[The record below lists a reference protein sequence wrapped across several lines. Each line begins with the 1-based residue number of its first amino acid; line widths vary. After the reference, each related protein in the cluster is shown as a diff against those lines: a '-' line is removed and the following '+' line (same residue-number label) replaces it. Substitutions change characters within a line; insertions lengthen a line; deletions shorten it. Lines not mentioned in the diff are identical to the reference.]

1 MLTSLPAFIA
11 IMFGITTMITV
22 IIFFVAISKAAT
34 TGDRKNG
41 STVIFACMLLWLAL
55 QALLASNGFYKNIQ
69 ATPQKLMAVLL
80 LPLTTIILL
89 FITRT
94 GRKFIDN
101 LPLLPLT
108 WLHTKRIAVEIVLY
122 FLFLH
127 SYIPQLMTF
136 EGRNFDILAGL
147 TAPLIAFFGFIN
159 KQLTRKFIF
168 TWNIISLLLVLNI
181 MVNAILSVPTPFQ
194 QFAFDQP
201 NIAVF
206 YFPFIWLPSFIVPVV
221 IFSHLVAIRQ
231 LTNSEKRY

>member
-1 MLTSLPAFIA
+1 MLITLPDYIV
-11 IMFGITTMITV
+11 IMFVITTVITLF
-22 IIFFVAISKAAT
+22 IFFFAIRKAAAT
-34 TGDRKNG
+34 DDRKKRARLIYAG
-41 STVIFACMLLWLAL
+41 ILLWLAL

-80 LPLTTIILL
+80 LPLSIIVIL

-94 GRKFIDN
+94 GRKFIDI
-101 LPLLPLT
+101 LPLQPLT
-108 WLHTKRIAVEIVLY
+108 WLHTVRIAVEIVLY

-127 SYIPQLMTF
+127 NVIPQLMTF
-136 EGRNFDILAGL
+136 EGRNFDILAGI
-147 TAPLIAFFGFIN
+147 TAPLIAWFGFIK
-159 KQLTRKFIF
+159 KQLSRKFILA
-168 TWNIISLLLVLNI
+168 WNVISLLLVLNI
-181 MVNAILSVPTPFQ
+181 LVNAILSVPSPFQ

-231 LTNSEKRY
+231 LIPGKKRF